1 MKALQF
7 AQTGSLDDLE
17 LVEVA
22 KPAPRA
28 GEVLVEL
35 KAAGLNPSDVKNVL
49 GRFPYTTVPRIPG
62 RDFAGVV
69 VEGPE
74 ALIGKTVWGS
84 GNELGFTGDG
94 SHAQYVVVPA
104 DGVADLPAALSLEQA
119 ASAGV
124 PYVTA
129 WDALERAQAD
139 AGSRVLVIGAGA
151 VGRAAA
157 DLARWRGADVALA
170 QRGAERAAAL
180 AKEGYQ
186 AIALDSAAPLTGQL
200 PEHFAGRADV
210 IFDTTGALLPEAVA
224 ALAVNGRIAIIA
236 APASGRV
243 DFPALDLYRRGGT
256 LIGVNSLLHDSRA
269 SAAML
274 AGIARGFATGALPP
288 PPAPKRWPFVD
299 ALAAYRAVDAGGAGK
314 VVFTDFS

>member
-7 AQTGSLDDLE
+7 AQTGSLDYLE

-28 GEVLVEL
+28 GEVLVKVE
-35 KAAGLNPSDVKNVL
+35 AAGLNPSDVKNVL

-62 RDFAGVV
+62 RDFAGTV

-74 ALIGKTVWGS
+74 ALIGTRVWGS
-84 GNELGFTGDG
+84 GKDLGFSGDG
-94 SHAQYVVVPA
+94 SHAQFVVVPET
-104 DGVADLPAALSLEQA
+104 GVAELPTVLSLEQA

-129 WDALERAQAD
+129 WDGLVRAQAE
-139 AGSRVLVIGAGA
+139 AGTRVLVIGAGA

-157 DLARWRGADVALA
+157 DLARWRGADVVLA
-170 QRGAERAAAL
+170 QRGVEKAAAL
-180 AKEGYQ
+180 AGEGYQ
-186 AIALDSAAPLTGQL
+186 AIALDAAAPLADQL
-200 PEHFAGRADV
+200 WEFFGGLADV
-210 IFDTTGALLPEAVA
+210 VFDTTGAFMAEAVSV
-224 ALAVNGRIAIIA
+224 LAPNGRLVIIA

-243 DFPALDLYRRGGT
+243 DFPALDLYRRGGSV
-256 LIGVNSLLHDSRA
+256 IGVNSLLHDSRA

-274 AGIARGFATGALPP
+274 AIIARGFETGALPL
-288 PPAPKRWPFVD
+288 PPAPRKWDFADGV
-299 ALAAYRAVDAGGAGK
+299 AAYRAVDAGGAGK
-314 VVFTDFS
+314 IVFTALS